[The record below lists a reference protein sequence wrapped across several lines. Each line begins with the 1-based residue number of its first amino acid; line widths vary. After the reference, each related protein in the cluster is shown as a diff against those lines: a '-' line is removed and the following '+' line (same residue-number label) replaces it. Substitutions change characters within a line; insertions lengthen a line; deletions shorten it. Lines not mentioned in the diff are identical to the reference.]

1 MADTVEKLRAGDRQE
16 QQEAAIDIATTNLD
30 RTISKGL
37 AEKAAPL
44 LKQLLRSD
52 AGEKRGTAACAL
64 ARIARDYPGPVRGI
78 SEDLVELLDD
88 DTEYQDH
95 QYNATSAILALAA
108 LEAKSC
114 TDAIDRSLDRYQKSN
129 AQRAWAA
136 GTLTLH
142 YLSSDN
148 SDAVDYKDINFV
160 CAEGVTLFAQQRLD
174 GSADDYT
181 VAAMLLDDLLT
192 QKEQWTLKDILLTGA
207 NQHPDKLGDALPKL
221 EDKIRNH
228 QHRSAEYALWV
239 LRNYVEEYPRDLVH
253 LADDVAAYLSPSQGY
268 EDPGSA
274 TGFLAEVAPVAPAKV
289 AAHRERIEEL
299 QDYQEEYVQ
308 SHCRTIL
315 EHIEDVEPEGSSDLD
330 EVDSGMSEEYG
341 GKAPEGGSSEE
352 VETGSD
358 QSLAELRENAEEDA
372 VESIP
377 ESASTTTQVTL
388 EYSRSDK
395 VKKYVK
401 ARADGYCEGCGE
413 PAPFTSATGEQYL
426 HAHHVH
432 ELSKGG
438 SDTPETVIALCPN
451 CHYRVHHGED
461 GEEYN
466 EELKRKLAE
475 IEDLEAELS

>member
-1 MADTVEKLRAGDRQE
+1 MADTVEKLRSGSLQE
-16 QQEAAIDIATTNLD
+16 QQSGAIDISTTNLN
-30 RTISKGL
+30 RAITKGL
-37 AEKAAPL
+37 AKKTAPP

-52 AGEKRGTAACAL
+52 AGEERGTAACAL
-64 ARIARDYPGPVRGI
+64 ARIARDFPGLVRGI
-78 SEDLVELLDD
+78 SEALVELLDD

-108 LEAKSC
+108 LEAKSY
-114 TDAIDRSLDRYQKSN
+114 TDAIDRSLDRYRESN

-136 GTLTLH
+136 GTLALH
-142 YLSSDN
+142 YLSPDN
-148 SDAVDYKDINFV
+148 SDAIDYDDIDFV
-160 CAEGVTLFAQQRLD
+160 CAQGVTLFAQHQLN

-181 VAAMLLDDLLT
+181 VAAILLDDLLT
-192 QKEQWTLKDILLTGA
+192 EKKQLTLKGILLKGA
-207 NQHPDKLGDALPKL
+207 KKHPYKLGDALPRL
-221 EDKIRNH
+221 EEKVRNR
-228 QHRSAEYALWV
+228 QHRSAEYALLV
-239 LRNYVEEYPRDLVH
+239 LRNYVKEYPRDLVH
-253 LADDVAAYLSPSQGY
+253 LVDDVAAYLSPSQGY
-268 EDPGSA
+268 EDLGSA

-289 AAHRERIEEL
+289 ADHRERIEEL
-299 QDYQEEYVQ
+299 HDYHEEYVQ
-308 SHCRTIL
+308 SHCRMIL
-315 EHIEDVEPEGSSDLD
+315 EHIKDVEPEGSSDLD
-330 EVDSGMSEEYG
+330 KVDSGMSEEYG

-352 VETGSD
+352 VETGSAP
-358 QSLAELRENAEEDA
+358 SLAELRENAEEDA
-372 VESIP
+372 AESIP
-377 ESASTTTQVTL
+377 ESASTTTQVTP

-401 ARADGYCEGCGE
+401 ARADGCCEGCGE
-413 PAPFTSATGEQYL
+413 PAPFTSATGEPYL

-432 ELSKGG
+432 ELSEGG